1 MNPIDQ
7 AIRGGLLENDLY
19 LRNAPYTAD
28 LRQIYRRRDI
38 YVSAYSTVCRILYLT
53 DNNPNLYRKNLSVYF
68 RTVLLQEQQKKMTE

>member
-7 AIRGGLLENDLY
+7 AIREGLLENCLY
-19 LRNAPYTAD
+19 LRNVPYTAD
-28 LRQIYRRRDI
+28 LRQTYRRRDI